1 MSPPFQV
8 LRRLGNAGAQDNARR
23 ACEERLS
30 LERNIEALARRLA
43 VDQDDKPVGVPEAI
57 AS

>member
-23 ACEERLS
+23 SCEERRS
-30 LERNIEALARRLA
+30 IERNIEALARRLA
-43 VDQDDKPVGVPEAI
+43 LAQPDKPVDNSEAI